1 MKGKKVMKKEVK
13 KEFYDIKRKQCRREH
28 SKTIAKQRILA
39 LLILGLS
46 ILLAIISGDGT
57 ASILMSVFALALFV
71 TKNDMLLHE
80 EDFFIDY
87 KVVKTGEV
95 YSKEELKKI
104 FEEVS
109 KRKGYCFE
117 EWLYDLVMAGALVEL

>member
-1 MKGKKVMKKEVK
+1 MEKEAK
-13 KEFYDIKRKQCRREH
+13 REFYDIKRKQCRREH
-28 SKTIAKQRILA
+28 SKTIVKQKILA

-46 ILLAIISGDGT
+46 ILLAIISKDGT

-71 TKNDMLLHE
+71 TKIDMFLHE

-87 KVVKTGEV
+87 KDVETGEI
-95 YSKEELKKI
+95 YTKEELKEI
-104 FEEVS
+104 FEEMP

-117 EWLYDLVMAGALVEL
+117 EWLYDLVTVGDLVEL

>member
-1 MKGKKVMKKEVK
+1 MKKEEK
-13 KEFYDIKRKQCRREH
+13 RDFYDIKRKQCRREH

-87 KVVKTGEV
+87 KDVETGEI
-95 YSKEELKKI
+95 YTKEELKEI
-104 FEEVS
+104 FEEMPNA

-117 EWLYDLVMAGALVEL
+117 EWLYDLVTVGELIEL

>member
-1 MKGKKVMKKEVK
+1 MEKE
-13 KEFYDIKRKQCRREH
+13 EKRKQCRREH
-28 SKTIAKQRILA
+28 SKTIAKQKILA

-57 ASILMSVFALALFV
+57 ASILMSAFALALFV
-71 TKNDMLLHE
+71 TKTDMLLHE

-87 KVVKTGEV
+87 KVVETGEV
-95 YSKEELKKI
+95 YSKEELKEI

-109 KRKGYCFE
+109 KRKGYYFE
-117 EWLYDLVMAGALVEL
+117 EWLYDLVMAGELVEL